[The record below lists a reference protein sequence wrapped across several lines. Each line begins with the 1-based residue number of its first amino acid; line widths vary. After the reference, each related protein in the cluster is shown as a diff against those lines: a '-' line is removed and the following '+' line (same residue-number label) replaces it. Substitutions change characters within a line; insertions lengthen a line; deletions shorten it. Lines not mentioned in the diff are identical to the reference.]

1 MSSPRIDREARQS
14 ESSDEVPV
22 DYSMTRKRRILE
34 AYVEPL
40 LNKAKKTLD
49 YGSDGHSEDH
59 SCVGSPVQTSSN
71 SLTSSPEAEPS
82 AQLVGR
88 HPHLPELPLL
98 HQQHHHHAAALQL
111 LLQVQ
116 QQKQQAELLHNNLHS
131 AQPACSW
138 MGSPSPS
145 PPSTPLLA
153 TSTRIEAC
161 PASTPSSGPG
171 SGKDSAYWERRRKN
185 NEAAKRS
192 RDARRMKEQQVAMRA
207 QFLEQENIQLK
218 LELAHLRAEN
228 GQLREQFYL
237 QLNSNPIK
245 G

>member
-1 MSSPRIDREARQS
+1 MNPSRIDHDAGQS
-14 ESSDEVPV
+14 ESSDETPV
-22 DYSMTRKRRILE
+22 DYSMSRKRRILE

-59 SCVGSPVQTSSN
+59 SCAGSPVQASSN
-71 SLTSSPEAEPS
+71 SLMSSPEAELS

-116 QQKQQAELLHNNLHS
+116 QQKQQAELLHHNLHN
-131 AQPACSW
+131 AQPASTW
-138 MGSPSPS
+138 MESPS

-161 PASTPSSGPG
+161 PSSTSSSGPG